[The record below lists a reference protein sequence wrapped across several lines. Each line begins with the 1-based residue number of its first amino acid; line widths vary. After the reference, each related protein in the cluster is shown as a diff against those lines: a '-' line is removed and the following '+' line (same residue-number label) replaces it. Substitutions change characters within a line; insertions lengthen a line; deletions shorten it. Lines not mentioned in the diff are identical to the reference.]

1 MVEINDDGWATLSKK
16 PQKVVVARQKALK
29 CFDLNASIYIWKRQA
44 LLECNELFLPKT
56 TLYEMPACR
65 SVDIDEEL
73 DMFVVEQ
80 ILEGKWENW
89 KGGPQ

>member
-1 MVEINDDGWATLSKK
+1 MNYFY
-16 PQKVVVARQKALK
+16 LK
-29 CFDLNASIYIWKRQA
+29 Q
-44 LLECNELFLPKT
+44 
-56 TLYEMPACR
+56 LYEMPACR

-89 KGGPQ
+89 KGGPQWYFWIITDIF